1 MRPERGSEGRRNQ
14 FVQQKANMERGRGG
28 GDAAPP
34 SCCSRVQKLK
44 LPAHGFIFWKQLES
58 KSLGTKPDQA
68 VVVDYRLVW
77 SGGATEEKLQM
88 VQNGAA
94 RMLLCCAMLLTVNFM
109 LHLDLSEI
117 YPLRFFLYFVQKMRF
132 SIFIIEPFVN
142 FVIYCII

>member
-1 MRPERGSEGRRNQ
+1 
-14 FVQQKANMERGRGG
+14 MERGHG

-44 LPAHGFIFWKQLES
+44 LPAHGFIFWKELES

-94 RMLLCCAMLLTVNFM
+94 RMLLCCAHRTDVANCK
-109 LHLDLSEI
+109 LHASLGFIRNMSAQILSVFCIENVFQCI
-117 YPLRFFLYFVQKMRF
+117 Y
-132 SIFIIEPFVN
+132 N
-142 FVIYCII
+142 